1 METLFRPIAILVEL
15 AILMGIIYSLFAG
28 VKLAISDLGMKK
40 KYHPFVKWVLLIM
53 GCLVL
58 AFFAAHLITF
68 YPRVHR

>member
-28 VKLAISDLGMKK
+28 VKLALFDLGLNK
-40 KYHPFVKWVLLIM
+40 KYDPFLKWVLMIM

-58 AFFAAHLITF
+58 AFFTAHLITF
-68 YPRVHR
+68 YPRIHR